1 MACTGYFKR
10 FTLHQGQVHFK
21 CKRLVPWQWNDI
33 DTRYRSK
40 LNIGTETKEL
50 HPRDLKSGR
59 LMRRFREYEGSKVY
73 FTEGD
78 YAAQSHYEI
87 DKSQI
92 DVKMKLWLLLA
103 DHILIGRSHMLNSET
118 TYNWIIENGE
128 TISELNTSE
137 SVVCGTW
144 GSSLPFDEYV
154 EEMRA
159 RALLDREEGRKVEQR
174 ATELAQVFTEF
185 VLYEPKTESHLF
197 RDSLVRDLMDDQS
210 PIRRR
215 LPESATHNIMT
226 LAQEISDRDYLRR
239 HDLWNLIDKYLKR
252 EGAMLKKYGDI
263 YYYLAGAQ
271 YHGGSIPIL
280 HPDAA
285 ALCRADPT
293 ITRDK
298 YERAGDLWDEI
309 VDSWGISYANL
320 RRIPMHEIVN
330 MRNDRLGKG
339 LRRKWKRLLD
349 SQADAEPYDLSVL
362 EFEREKATII
372 LNLFTEKMKE
382 ERSKLGTVENWSK
395 AVGAVGV
402 ATGVT
407 SFVAHAGVPGI
418 ALTSFGVGCSIA
430 GVLKYESFGAR
441 FARAGKVIKKKA
453 DKHDVSD

>member
-1 MACTGYFKR
+1 MKR
-10 FTLHQGQVHFK
+10 F
-21 CKRLVPWQWNDI
+21 
-33 DTRYRSK
+33 
-40 LNIGTETKEL
+40 KEY
-50 HPRDLKSGR
+50 K
-59 LMRRFREYEGSKVY
+59 GSKVY

-92 DVKMKLWLLLA
+92 DAKMKLWLLLA
-103 DHILIGRSHMLNSET
+103 DHILIGRSHMLNSAT
-118 TYNWIIENGE
+118 TYDWIIENGNV
-128 TISELNTSE
+128 ISELNASE

-159 RALLDREEGRKVEQR
+159 RALLDRAEGREVEQR

-185 VLYEPKTESHLF
+185 VLYEPRTESHLF
-197 RDSLVRDLMDDQS
+197 RDNLVRDLLDDQS
-210 PIRRR
+210 PVRKR
-215 LPESATHNIMT
+215 LPETATHSIMT
-226 LAQEISDRDYLRR
+226 VAQEISDREYLRR
-239 HDLWNLIDKYLKR
+239 HDLWNLIDKYMNRDAALMK
-252 EGAMLKKYGDI
+252 EYGDI

-293 ITRDK
+293 ITGDK

-309 VDSWGISYANL
+309 IDSWGISYSNL
-320 RRIPMHEIVN
+320 RRIPLREIVD

-349 SQADAEPYDLSVL
+349 SQDDAGPSDASVL
-362 EFEREKATII
+362 EFEQQKAAII
-372 LNLFTEKMKE
+372 LNLFTEKMRE

-395 AVGAVGV
+395 AVGALGI

-418 ALTSFGVGCSIA
+418 ALTSFGLGCSIA

-441 FARAGKVIKKKA
+441 FARAEKVIRKKA
-453 DKHDVSD
+453 DNHNITD